1 MTMNSRERVLA
12 ALQRKTPDRVPTF
25 EFVIDSQVMDAILP
39 RADLFEFVD
48 AMGLD
53 AIAVRPNIRKEQI
66 EEDVFRDERG
76 VVVRRTTQDYLE
88 PVNTVIRNEEDLRR
102 FEFPDPHASHRLD
115 GLSRAVERFKGRL
128 PVIAFL
134 RDGWSEARDLH
145 GFAESLVDLHDNPR
159 LVRGIVEKA
168 VDYYS
173 ELGRLAAKLGAEIAF
188 SGDDIAGN
196 NGLLMSPQHFQDV
209 IYPAMKRLYTNWH
222 RCGLHIIKHSDG
234 DLSPILDLL
243 IDTGLDC
250 LHPID
255 PLAGMSLAKVKKEYG
270 DRICIMGNVNCAGN
284 LVFGS
289 EDQVIEEVKHCIEVA
304 APGGGY
310 ILSSSNSIP
319 RSVKPENY
327 VAMLGAVREYGK
339 Y

>member
-1 MTMNSRERVLA
+1 MMNSRDRVLT
-12 ALQRKTPDRVPTF
+12 ALERKIPDRVPTF
-25 EFVIDSQVMDAILP
+25 EVAIDSQVIDAILP
-39 RADLFEFVD
+39 GADLLDFVD
-48 AMGLD
+48 TMELD
-53 AIAVRPNIRKEQI
+53 AVAVRPNVDRTKI
-66 EEDVFRDERG
+66 EEDVFQDERG
-76 VVVRRTTQDYLE
+76 VIVRRTTQDYLE
-88 PVNTVIRNEEDLRR
+88 PVNTVIKNEKDLRR
-102 FEFPDPHASHRLD
+102 FEFPDPHASHRLEN
-115 GLSRAVERFKGRL
+115 LKKAIARFKGRV

-145 GFAESLVDLHDNPR
+145 GFAESLSDLIDNPG
-159 LVRGIVEKA
+159 LVRGIIEKA

-173 ELGRLAAKLGAEIAF
+173 ELGRLAAELGAEIAF

-196 NGLLMSPQHFQDV
+196 NGLFMSPGHFSD
-209 IYPAMKRLYTNWH
+209 IIHPAMKRLYKNWH
-222 RCGLHIIKHSDG
+222 DCGLYIIKHSDG
-234 DLSPILDLL
+234 NLEPILDLL
-243 IDTGLDC
+243 VDTGLDC

-255 PLAGMSLAKVKKEYG
+255 PLAGMSLEKVKKEYG

-284 LVFGS
+284 LVFGTK
-289 EDQVIEEVKHCIEVA
+289 DQVVQEVKKCIDVA

-327 VAMLGAVREYGK
+327 IAMIEAAKKYGK